1 MVYLTNPICRNGR
14 AASMRRME
22 AHRAT
27 PSVATGIQN
36 AHTLR
41 GETRRGCWLALGLK
55 FPLQVS
61 QVKKRNEDS
70 MSTKHEVAVE
80 LAGGKRLV
88 FETGRIAKQASGAAL
103 VTTGETVVLATAV
116 ASPDPREGIDFFP
129 LTVDYRE
136 YTYAGGRIPGGFIKR
151 EGRPSEKE
159 ILTARQIDRPIRPLF
174 PDGFRNET
182 QVIALVFS
190 ADKENDPDVV
200 AINAASA
207 ALALSDIPFSATVG
221 AVRVGRIDGEF
232 VINPTYAERASTTV
246 NIMVVGH
253 KDGIVMIESG
263 AKEETED
270 VVLAAIE
277 FAHVEIKKIVA
288 AIEELVAKAGKPKR
302 AFTAP
307 EFDEAYYA
315 ELKAKV
321 GDRLKDAQDTKKHGK
336 TESYALIKKIKD
348 ELATGLAAD
357 DPTAKKKLATYYEHL
372 VERLF
377 REQVT
382 KDRIRPDR
390 RAFDEIRAISIETRV
405 LPRTHG
411 SALFTRGET
420 QALVTATLGTNDD
433 GQRLESYEGEQRK
446 NFMLHYNFPPFSVGE
461 TGRMSGVGRREI
473 GHGALAERAISAVLP
488 SVDESPYS
496 IRVVSDILES
506 NGSSSMA
513 SVCGASLALFDAGI
527 ALKGAVAGVAMGLV
541 KEGDDY
547 AILTDIAG
555 AEDHYGDMDFKV
567 AGTRKGI
574 TALQM
579 DIKIGGL
586 TRQILEQAMEQA
598 RRGRLFLLDKMDEA
612 LDGPHQERSQYAPRI
627 ETVMIP
633 TDKIRDLIGKGGA
646 TIRGIVE
653 QTGAKI
659 DVDDTGRVSVASS
672 DADGLKKALAMIN
685 DITAVPEIGKT
696 YLGKVV
702 RLAEFGAFV
711 ELFPGTDG
719 LLHISEIAEHRVKE
733 VKDELREGDQVMVK
747 VLAIEGNR
755 IKLSRKAL
763 IKEQRAKLAQSA
775 PAAETEEATSDSPA
789 VTPPARPRNEF
800 DERQPQSNQSTILIE
815 GGDDFDE
822 DEGEEID
829 EENEPNFNRVEGA
842 PVPVGAA
849 PAGGARPPA
858 GANNR
863 RRRRRRGGRG
873 PGGGQN

>member
-1 MVYLTNPICRNGR
+1 
-14 AASMRRME
+14 
-22 AHRAT
+22 
-27 PSVATGIQN
+27 
-36 AHTLR
+36 
-41 GETRRGCWLALGLK
+41 
-55 FPLQVS
+55 
-61 QVKKRNEDS
+61 

-80 LAGGKRLV
+80 LSGGKRLV
-88 FETGRIAKQASGAAL
+88 FETGRMAKQASGAAL

-159 ILTARQIDRPIRPLF
+159 VLTCRQIDRPIRPLF

-190 ADKENDPDVV
+190 ADKDNDPDVIG
-200 AINAASA
+200 INAAAA

-221 AVRVGRIDGEF
+221 AVRIGRVNGEF
-232 VINPTYAERASTTV
+232 VVNPTYAERALTTV

-263 AKEETED
+263 AKEETEE
-270 VVLAAIE
+270 VILAAIE
-277 FAHVEIKKIVA
+277 FAHEEIKKIVV
-288 AIEELVAKAGKPKR
+288 AIDELVSKAGKPKR

-307 EFDEAYYA
+307 EFDEAYYG
-315 ELKAKV
+315 ELKAKI
-321 GDRLKDAQDTKKHGK
+321 GDRLKDALDTKAHGK
-336 TESYALIKKIKD
+336 TESYALIKQIKD
-348 ELATGLAAD
+348 ELAAELPAD
-357 DPTAKKKLATYYEHL
+357 DPAAKKKLGTYYEHL
-372 VERLF
+372 RERTF

-382 KDRIRPDR
+382 RDRIRPDR
-390 RAFDEIRAISIETRV
+390 RAFDEIREITIETGV

-420 QALVTATLGTNDD
+420 QALVTATLGTADD

-461 TGRMSGVGRREI
+461 TGRMGGTGRREI
-473 GHGALAERAISAVLP
+473 GHGALAERAITAVLP
-488 SVDESPYS
+488 SAEESPYS
-496 IRVVSDILES
+496 IRIVSDILES

-513 SVCGASLALFDAGI
+513 SVCGASLALYDSGI
-527 ALKGAVAGVAMGLV
+527 QLKGSVAGVAMGLV

-586 TRQILEQAMEQA
+586 TREILQQAMEQA
-598 RRGRLFLLDKMDEA
+598 KRGRLFLLDKMDA
-612 LDGPHQERSQYAPRI
+612 VLDGPRQERSQYAPRI
-627 ETVMIP
+627 QTVMIP
-633 TDKIRDLIGKGGA
+633 TEKIRDLIGKGGA
-646 TIRGIVE
+646 TIRGIIE

-659 DVDDTGRVSVASS
+659 DVDDTGKVSVASS
-672 DADGLKKALAMIN
+672 DIDGMKKALAMIS
-685 DITAVPEIGKT
+685 DLTAVPEIGKT

-763 IKEQRAKLAQSA
+763 IKEQKAKLAQ
-775 PAAETEEATSDSPA
+775 TSPA
-789 VTPPARPRNEF
+789 ENGGGEESGESYATPAPPPPARPRNEF
-800 DERQPQSNQSTILIE
+800 DERQPTSNQSTILIE

-822 DEGEEID
+822 AGTEEFD
-829 EENEPNFNRVEGA
+829 EETEPNFNRVDGA
-842 PVPVGAA
+842 PVPVAA
-849 PAGGARPPA
+849 PGGAGRPA
-858 GANNR
+858 VDNNR
-863 RRRRRRGGRG
+863 RRRRRRPGGGSGGGRG
-873 PGGGQN
+873 PGGPR

>member
-1 MVYLTNPICRNGR
+1 
-14 AASMRRME
+14 
-22 AHRAT
+22 
-27 PSVATGIQN
+27 
-36 AHTLR
+36 
-41 GETRRGCWLALGLK
+41 
-55 FPLQVS
+55 
-61 QVKKRNEDS
+61 
-70 MSTKHEVAVE
+70 MSKQEVAVE

-88 FETGRIAKQASGAAL
+88 FETGRMAKQANGAAL
-103 VTTGETVVLATAV
+103 VTMGETVVLTTAV
-116 ASPDPREGIDFFP
+116 ASNEPREGIDFFP

-182 QVIALVFS
+182 QIIALVFS

-200 AINAASA
+200 AINAAAA
-207 ALALSDIPFSATVG
+207 ALAISDVPFSAIIG
-221 AVRVGRIDGEF
+221 AVRIGRVNGEF
-232 VINPTYAERASTTV
+232 VVNPTYTERKETTI

-263 AKEETED
+263 AKEETEE
-270 VVLAAIE
+270 VILAAIE
-277 FAHVEIKKIVA
+277 FAHEQIKKIVA
-288 AIEELVAKAGKPKR
+288 GIEELVAKAGKTKR

-307 EFDEAYYA
+307 VFDEAYYA
-315 ELKAKV
+315 ELKARI
-321 GDRLKDAQDTKKHGK
+321 GDCLKDALDTKTHEKL
-336 TESYALIKKIKD
+336 ESYALVKQIKD
-348 ELATGLAAD
+348 ELVASLPAD
-357 DPTAKKKLATYYEHL
+357 EPDAKKKFNTYYEAL
-372 VERLF
+372 RERIF

-390 RAFDEIRAISIETRV
+390 RAFDEIRQITIETGV

-420 QALVTATLGTNDD
+420 QALVTATLGTADE
-433 GQRLESYEGEQRK
+433 GQRLESYEGEQK
-446 NFMLHYNFPPFSVGE
+446 KGFMLHYNFPPFSVGE
-461 TGRMSGVGRREI
+461 TGRMTGVGRREV

-488 SVDESPYS
+488 DASEQPYA

-513 SVCGASLALFDAGI
+513 SVCGASLALYDAGI

-586 TRQILEQAMEQA
+586 TREILQQAMEQA
-598 RRGRLFLLDKMDEA
+598 RRGRLFLLDKMDA
-612 LDGPHQERSQYAPRI
+612 VIDGARQERSQYAPRI
-627 ETVMIP
+627 ETVQIP
-633 TDKIRDLIGKGGA
+633 VDKIRDLIGKGGA

-659 DVDDTGRVSVASS
+659 DVDDTGKVSVASS
-672 DADGLKKALAMIN
+672 DGEGLKKALAMISN
-685 DITAVPEIGKT
+685 ITAVPEVGKV

-733 VKDELREGDQVMVK
+733 VKDELNEGDQVMVK

-763 IKEQRAKLAQSA
+763 IKEQKAKLAAAAA
-775 PAAETEEATSDSPA
+775 PAEGEEVAETSEVAEDAPRAAKPRAEA
-789 VTPPARPRNEF
+789 E
-800 DERQPQSNQSTILIE
+800 ERQPRSNQSTILIE
-815 GGDDFDE
+815 GGDDFDDE
-822 DEGEEID
+822 EGEEFD
-829 EENEPNFNRVEGA
+829 EETEPNFNRADGTQ
-842 PVPVGAA
+842 
-849 PAGGARPPA
+849 AGQPQGARPA
-858 GANNR
+858 AAQNR
-863 RRRRRRGGRG
+863 RRRRRRPGGGRG
-873 PGGGQN
+873 PAGSQA